1 MTEHLSLTELDFHVC
16 LNLYQNSREGSCILG
31 GHRSSAFTDPH
42 LYPFHLQE
50 GCCLE
55 GSFPLGKVRVQ
66 LHWEVQVL
74 PRLRLNGEAV
84 SPPVQQVTVLMETWS
99 YADWHILELLTHPWV
114 SVDHC
119 VVETLVTRILPSE
132 ITNSSL
138 QFHYNFQSSKSITDT
153 IPFWTDTEEFLAS
166 TLPSKSSY
174 QSIDCMR
181 FHFLLDRWIT
191 HNVPFS
197 FQSCEDDEKQYLL
210 M

>member
-1 MTEHLSLTELDFHVC
+1 MHPRGSQILSFHRPSPVSVPPPGRLLFGRLVPTGQGQSPAPLRSTGPPQTPTERWSSVSAGPAGHCPDGNLELCRLAHTW
-16 LNLYQNSREGSCILG
+16 
-31 GHRSSAFTDPH
+31 ATDP
-42 LYPFHLQE
+42 
-50 GCCLE
+50 
-55 GSFPLGKVRVQ
+55 PLGQ
-66 LHWEVQVL
+66 CWPLC
-74 PRLRLNGEAV
+74 GGD
-84 SPPVQQVTVLMETWS
+84 TV
-99 YADWHILELLTHPWV
+99 
-114 SVDHC
+114 
-119 VVETLVTRILPSE
+119 VTRILPSE